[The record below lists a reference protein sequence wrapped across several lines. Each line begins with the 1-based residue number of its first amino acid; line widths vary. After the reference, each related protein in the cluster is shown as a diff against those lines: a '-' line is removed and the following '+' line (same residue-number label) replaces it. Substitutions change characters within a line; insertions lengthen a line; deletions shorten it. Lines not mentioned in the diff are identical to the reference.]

1 MIMQLR
7 GAFGRRARRKAADA
21 AVARG
26 MAEVL
31 TALGNI
37 VDDDAALGHIYAAA
51 GAAITVD
58 RIARPA
64 ASRRRLALRSLVT
77 VAATLAA
84 GSVALAVV
92 VLPGASGTSA
102 DTAYVVRR
110 IDSALDAADPG
121 AIARMMVTT
130 SGAAIPGDFTARTTA
145 EEWSYGD
152 QWRAVTYSAAGQ
164 LLYDEGFSTGSV
176 YTLISYPA
184 RTWADQHEVSG
195 PPRLTPDSGG
205 CQPVIATLPL
215 FPSGLPVVDFAAGS
229 APETVARALR
239 TAVSCGSLVAT
250 GRQRIDGIDAI
261 KLTSKSGSPIDESI
275 WVSPATY
282 LPVRVVA
289 RSDPGTAGQW
299 QTADIT
305 WLRPTA
311 RNLARLS
318 VGVPSGFH
326 QVPFAPGTTPFMQ
339 NIAG

>member
-7 GAFGRRARRKAADA
+7 RAFGRRAGRKAADA
-21 AVARG
+21 AVERG

-37 VDDDAALGHIYAAA
+37 VDDDAALGHIYATA
-51 GAAITVD
+51 GAAITTD
-58 RIARPA
+58 RTTRPA
-64 ASRRRLALRSLVT
+64 ASRRRLALRSVVT
-77 VAATLAA
+77 VAATLTA

-92 VLPGASGTSA
+92 VLPGARGTGV

-110 IDSALDAADPG
+110 VASALDAANPA
-121 AIARMMVTT
+121 AIARMRVTT
-130 SGAAIPGDFTARTTA
+130 SGAAIPGDSTVRTTA

-152 QWRAVTYSAAGQ
+152 QWRAVTYSAGGQ
-164 LLYDEGFSTGSV
+164 LLYDKGFSTGSV

-195 PPRLTPDSGG
+195 PPRLAPESGG

-229 APETVARALR
+229 RPATVARALR

-250 GRQRIDGIDAI
+250 GRQRVDGVDAI
-261 KLTSKSGSPIDESI
+261 KLTSTSGSPISESI
-275 WVSPATY
+275 WVSPGTY

-289 RSDPGTAGQW
+289 RSAPGTAGQW

-305 WLRPTA
+305 WLKPTA

-318 VGVPSGFH
+318 VLVPSGFR

-339 NIAG
+339 HTAG